1 MDDPRYEYRASW
13 SEDDEAW
20 VGVCNGFL
28 LVSHLAPTEAEASS
42 GIRSLVSD
50 IVSDMRADGESLPLP
65 LPWQAYDAAQ
75 LGAVDAGLL
84 GQS

>member
-28 LVSHLAPTEAEASS
+28 LVSHLATTEAEALS
-42 GIRSLVSD
+42 GIRSLVTD
-50 IVSDMRADGESLPLP
+50 IVSEMRANGEPPPLP
-65 LPWQAYDAAQ
+65 LPWESFDAVQ
-75 LGAVDAGLL
+75 LGAVTAW
-84 GQS
+84 SS

>member
-1 MDDPRYEYRASW
+1 MDDPGYEYRTSW

-20 VGVCNGFL
+20 VGACNGFL

-50 IVSDMRADGESLPLP
+50 IVSDMSTSGEPLP
-65 LPWQAYDAAQ
+65 SPLTWQAYDAAR
-75 LGAVDAGLL
+75 LGTVPA
-84 GQS
+84 QSN